1 MKKLYLD
8 FDGVLMNT
16 NVLLHEQMEAS
27 NIDLEDTKS
36 KTEFLKQIDFK
47 NILDNALA
55 INNSLEQI
63 GKLMETNMF
72 RIKILTHVLS
82 IAEAEEKIAFMKK
95 HYPILDVVIVPK
107 TFDKNTIVNPKGAIL
122 VDDYTPNL
130 RLWEEAG
137 GIGVRFSLKKNGK
150 GFKAIS
156 ELQELIEMF
165 KEDEVVVNDTGN

>member
-16 NVLLHEQMEAS
+16 NVLLHEKLKEN
-27 NIDLEDTKS
+27 NISLDDTKS
-36 KTEFLKQIDFK
+36 KTEFLRQVDFK
-47 NILDNALA
+47 NILANALA
-55 INNSLEQI
+55 INNSIEQI

-82 IAEAEEKIAFMKK
+82 IQEAEEKIAFMKK

-107 TFDKNTIVNPKGAIL
+107 TFDKNTIVNPNGAIL

-137 GIGVRFSLKKNGK
+137 GIGVRFSLTKNGK
-150 GFKAIS
+150 GFRTIS

-165 KEDEVVVNDTGN
+165 KEEGVVSDTSY

>member
-16 NVLLHEQMEAS
+16 NVLLHEKLREN
-27 NIDLEDTKS
+27 NISLDDTKS
-36 KTEFLKQIDFK
+36 KTEFLRQVDFK
-47 NILDNALA
+47 NILANALA
-55 INNSLEQI
+55 INNSIEQI

-82 IAEAEEKIAFMKK
+82 IQEAEEKIAFMKK

-107 TFDKNTIVNPKGAIL
+107 TFDKNTIVNPNGAIL

-137 GIGVRFSLKKNGK
+137 GIGVRFSLTKNGK
-150 GFKAIS
+150 GFRTIS

-165 KEDEVVVNDTGN
+165 KEEGVVSDTSY

>member
-16 NVLLHEQMEAS
+16 NVLLHEKLAES
-27 NIDLEDTKS
+27 NIDLDDVRS

-47 NILDNALA
+47 SLLANALA
-55 INNSLEQI
+55 INNSMEQI

-82 IAEAEEKIAFMKK
+82 IQEAEEKIAFMKK

-107 TFDKNTIVNPKGAIL
+107 TFDKNTIVNPKDAIL

-137 GIGVRFSLKKNGK
+137 GIGVRFSLTKNGK
-150 GFKAIS
+150 GFRTIS

-165 KEDEVVVNDTGN
+165 KEEGVVSDTSY